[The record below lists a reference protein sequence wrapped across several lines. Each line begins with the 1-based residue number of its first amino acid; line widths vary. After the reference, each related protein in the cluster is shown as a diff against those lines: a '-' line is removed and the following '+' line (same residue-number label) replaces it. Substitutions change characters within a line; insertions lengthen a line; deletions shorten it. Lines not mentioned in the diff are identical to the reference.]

1 MLVLGDIDSHMATYQ
16 TDLSA
21 IFGALSDPTRFAVV
35 DRLARGP
42 ASVSELAGPFDMAGP
57 TFLKHL
63 KVLEQAGLIR
73 SSKRGRVRTVQL
85 APERMRAVED
95 WIVAHRGIWEMRFD
109 SLGRFL
115 ERDTQ

>member
-1 MLVLGDIDSHMATYQ
+1 MATYQ

-42 ASVSELAGPFDMAGP
+42 ASVSELAEPFEMAGP

-73 SSKRGRVRTVQL
+73 SSKLGRVRTVEL
-85 APERMRAVED
+85 APERMRSVED
-95 WIVAHRGIWEMRFD
+95 WIVAHRNIWEGRFD
-109 SLGRFL
+109 ALGKFL

>member
-1 MLVLGDIDSHMATYQ
+1 MLNNSSQL
-16 TDLSA
+16 DLM
-21 IFGALSDPTRFAVV
+21 FRALADGNRRAMI
-35 DRLARGP
+35 DRLSKSSASIGDFSSQLGISLP
-42 ASVSELAGPFDMAGP
+42 ATLQHIA
-57 TFLKHL
+57 
-63 KVLEQAGLIR
+63 VLEQAGLIR